1 METGIIRT
9 GADPDRIA
17 APFQPVHHAAVS
29 AVRSHAPSA
38 ALYAYGSVV
47 TGQAIVGASDVDL
60 LTIGLPTT
68 DAKVIGLQLSAL
80 FADVCRGVEISA
92 AKSGDFV
99 GESDESFG
107 NRVFLRHYCVL
118 LDGPDVHRPEHEFT
132 GDRRV
137 ARGFNGDIGQHARR
151 WRTALDAGGD
161 PAQLARRVA
170 RKSLLAVA
178 GLVSVHDHTWTT
190 DRETSAARWAE
201 IAPEHRVG
209 LALLTS
215 WVSTTSP
222 APPTEVIR
230 GELDGTVE
238 AIVSTFG
245 EMIGLW
251 PDDHRER
258 PR

>member
-1 METGIIRT
+1 MRDPLEGLTETGIIRT

-118 LDGPDVHRPEHEFT
+118 LDGPDVHRPEHDFT
-132 GDRRV
+132 GDRRA

-161 PAQLARRVA
+161 PAQMALLGHSSGGHVAALLVADPSLAATHGARPWAATATVRCDWRRDIA
-170 RKSLLAVA
+170 CSRS
-178 GLVSVHDHTWTT
+178 
-190 DRETSAARWAE
+190 SAASSLKPTMTRAGGVTVVRWT
-201 IAPEHRVG
+201 RC
-209 LALLTS
+209 
-215 WVSTTSP
+215 
-222 APPTEVIR
+222 
-230 GELDGTVE
+230 
-238 AIVSTFG
+238 
-245 EMIGLW
+245 
-251 PDDHRER
+251 
-258 PR
+258 